1 MNSRKTSLKYTLWEI
16 FSYIPMFSFV
26 ANQLKSSLWWWN
38 SLDFLLQ
45 TPSPSSCHTCSD
57 TRQSCHCQLC
67 QSTTVNTVAVH
78 IVHHWC
84 SHTNRSCS
92 FCVFAHMQKCW
103 KKEFGEESHLRCFSP
118 VRGRRSCLIVLLFS
132 LREWLRESSS
142 WWHLGKRQKH
152 FILWI
157 WDRFWKLCF
166 DSGCEKTRGNPGK
179 KTPVSCGIAWSFF
192 VAQTTLWRET
202 APRDKCILWSSGSSD
217 SLGITCLDT
226 QPHSL

>member
-1 MNSRKTSLKYTLWEI
+1 MEFI
-16 FSYIPMFSFV
+16 GFFV
-26 ANQLKSSLWWWN
+26 TN
-38 SLDFLLQ
+38 SLPIILSHMQWHQAELSLPALSEHYSQYRGCAHCASLMQPHKQELLL
-45 TPSPSSCHTCSD
+45 
-57 TRQSCHCQLC
+57 LC
-67 QSTTVNTVAVH
+67 
-78 IVHHWC
+78 IC
-84 SHTNRSCS
+84 
-92 FCVFAHMQKCW
+92 HMQKCW

-118 VRGRRSCLIVLLFS
+118 IRGRRSYLIVLLFS

-179 KTPVSCGIAWSFF
+179 KPPVSCGIAWSFF
-192 VAQTTLWRET
+192 IAQTTLWKET